1 MIVTPLSCLV
11 KCDYNYSPTRMSSYP
26 KNILIPPPILQNK
39 LEYGGR
45 LVLNIPRQNGHH
57 DKKLKELFYPHQH
70 SMSNEFFK

>member
-1 MIVTPLSCLV
+1 
-11 KCDYNYSPTRMSSYP
+11 MSSYP